1 MQLSRDLWHF
11 SNLKKSSVPPQR
23 SILSI
28 PVQIL
33 SDPKSVKKNFVHTWY
48 ICSCY
53 LPLPNERHLINLKP
67 LNKPALSLCQ
77 CERASNTLVFPKKR
91 CAKDRPVWP
100 KMGICKNAMM
110 IIYEVLVPG
119 ANLVRQVAKLIYC
132 LAIKSPQPQPPG
144 SKHMAPTS
152 SPVSARRSLVPS
164 FVWNSWRFTWAMGE
178 QLPTPIELDDGKMFN
193 RKALYL
199 MVKTHG
205 FL

>member
-33 SDPKSVKKNFVHTWY
+33 SDPKSVKKVFVHTWY

-77 CERASNTLVFPKKR
+77 CERASNTLVFPKK
-91 CAKDRPVWP
+91 
-100 KMGICKNAMM
+100 KMCKGQAGLTKNGHLQKCHDDHLWGAGAWCK
-110 IIYEVLVPG
+110 PG
-119 ANLVRQVAKLIYC
+119 APGCKADILPGHKVATAPTTRQQTHGAHFQSRKR
-132 LAIKSPQPQPPG
+132 SPQPR
-144 SKHMAPTS
+144 
-152 SPVSARRSLVPS
+152 PVFCVKFLEIYMGHGRTAT
-164 FVWNSWRFTWAMGE
+164 NSHRIGWWE
-178 QLPTPIELDDGKMFN
+178 N
-193 RKALYL
+193 
-199 MVKTHG
+199 V
-205 FL
+205 